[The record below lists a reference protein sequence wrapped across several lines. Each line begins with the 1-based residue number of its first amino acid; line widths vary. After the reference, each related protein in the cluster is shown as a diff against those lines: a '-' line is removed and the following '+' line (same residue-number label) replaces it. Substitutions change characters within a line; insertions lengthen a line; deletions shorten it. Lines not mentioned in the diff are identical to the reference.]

1 MKNKNCKLLIETN
14 PPVSPFVKGGEE
26 AEWLPLFQNVVINE
40 VNFTAVK
47 RGEGEIWNTLP
58 FA

>member
-26 AEWLPLFQNVVINE
+26 AE
-40 VNFTAVK
+40 
-47 RGEGEIWNTLP
+47 
-58 FA
+58 